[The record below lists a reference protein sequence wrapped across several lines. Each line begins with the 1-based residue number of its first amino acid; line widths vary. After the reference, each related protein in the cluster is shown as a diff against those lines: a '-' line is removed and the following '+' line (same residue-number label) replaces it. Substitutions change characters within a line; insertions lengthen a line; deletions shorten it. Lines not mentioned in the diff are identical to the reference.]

1 LKVSRFSELP
11 NDSRQ
16 HAERVIW
23 GALIAISPKTF
34 AARQT
39 IERNLEA
46 MALKCWSNASP
57 ADFALAF
64 KAEVD
69 NAEKVF
75 MQA

>member
-1 LKVSRFSELP
+1 MILGSMLRGSFGEHLSRFP
-11 NDSRQ
+11 
-16 HAERVIW
+16 
-23 GALIAISPKTF
+23 PKTF
-34 AARQT
+34 AASQT